1 MLLSPAINIQVEKMV
16 SRAVK
21 LSLPLLFAPISNAG
35 FLKILRRE
43 DSPKANWKV
52 EELKLALK
60 HEQNTVE
67 FETIGF
73 SWYVPGCSSRMHLIT
88 YLKVYLVMYNMIKF
102 FSILAKYAIDRRMKH
117 SIICEVI

>member
-1 MLLSPAINIQVEKMV
+1 MLLSPAISIQVEKKV

-21 LSLPLLFAPISNAG
+21 VSLPLLSAPTPNAG

-43 DSPKANWKV
+43 SNPKADWKV

-67 FETIGF
+67 FETVGF
-73 SWYVPGCSSRMHLIT
+73 SWYVFGLFLVDAFD
-88 YLKVYLVMYNMIKF
+88 YLL
-102 FSILAKYAIDRRMKH
+102 
-117 SIICEVI
+117 